1 MDYIKIGDLIFQRNP
16 AVENMRLESCNIY
29 KEKALDSTSLAFDTM
44 TAKLY
49 TTTAGKELEAVPIN
63 TPIIVYRNDKVYA
76 TFLMVSSSRT
86 GPYTYTVEA
95 QSPLGRL
102 STMSHPGGIYTGQRV
117 EDVVKDICGSIP
129 VLVETMYADIRLF
142 GWLPY
147 TNPPQSSARDNL
159 VQVLFAIGAYLS
171 TDLNGVLR
179 VEKLWN
185 GIASTI
191 DLSYSGGRVK
201 YGAAVS
207 AVMVLEHQYIVGE
220 EEQKL
225 FEGVTADGYIV
236 TFDDPM
242 HSLSATG
249 FSILDSGANYAKLSA
264 GSGILTGKKY
274 IHNTRQIIKNV
285 SENAAENVKS
295 ITNATLVSQM
305 NSIAVAQR
313 LADYYQNTTTIS
325 TGIVTTTE
333 KPGYVVR
340 VYDPYEKMMVN
351 ACVQSLDTT
360 LSNTLKA
367 TMEAM
372 VGYLPPNDIGD
383 YYDAVD
389 IITSD
394 TTWTSPVDGEITAV
408 VVGGGDGGQGGGAGL
423 NNNGGNNYF
432 IESGGAAGLP
442 GPGGKIYRAVLNVT
456 LGQQF
461 AVRIGPGG
469 TGGDPGTSNGAEG
482 SLGTEGGATTFGSLS
497 SANGAPL
504 ENGWVDPTTLRG
516 FGVPGK
522 SGVKGADGG
531 KSATKGDDVE
541 FGGTTYTGG
550 DPGRSNGGTG
560 GGGGGAAVGSPGFK
574 GDDGS
579 VDKDGTKNGGKGGDG
594 GPATIPGADGTDYGC
609 SGSGGHGGG
618 GGGQGGTAR
627 FSYGGGN
634 GAAGSRG
641 GDGKPGCVLLYY
653 RQPRQTVSGWGVTN
667 KRQWRLD
674 KYGRRC
680 IV

>member
-44 TAKLY
+44 SAKLY

-63 TPIIVYRNDKVYA
+63 TPIIVYRGDEVYA
-76 TFLMVSSSRT
+76 TFLMVSASRT

-117 EDVVKDICGSIP
+117 EDVVRDICGSIP

-225 FEGVTADGYIV
+225 FEGVAADGYIV

-249 FSILDSGANYAKLSA
+249 FRILDHGANYAKLSA
-264 GSGILTGKKY
+264 GSGVLTGKKY
-274 IHNTRQIIKNV
+274 IHNTRQIIKSV
-285 SENAAENVKS
+285 TKNAAENVKS

-325 TGIVTTTE
+325 TGIVTTME

-351 ACVQSLDTT
+351 ACIQSLDTT

-372 VGYLPPNDIGD
+372 VGYIPPNDIGD

-394 TTWTSPVDGEITAV
+394 TTWTSPVDGEITVV
-408 VVGGGDGGQGGGAGL
+408 VVGGGDGGQGGGAGKD
-423 NNNGGNNYF
+423 NNGGNNYY
-432 IESGGAAGLP
+432 IESGGVAGLP

-461 AVRIGPGG
+461 DIHVGPGG
-469 TGGDPGTSNGAEG
+469 TGGDPGMANGEEG

-497 SANGAPL
+497 SANGSSL

-522 SGVKGADGG
+522 PGINGAHGG

-541 FGGTTYTGG
+541 FGGKTYAGG
-550 DPGRSNGGTG
+550 DPGKSNGGTG

-574 GDDGS
+574 GHDGS
-579 VDKDGTKNGGKGGDG
+579 VDKDGTKNGGQGGDG

-641 GDGKPGCVLLYY
+641 GDGKPGVVLLYY
-653 RQPRQTVSGWGVTN
+653 RKPKQTVSGWGVTS

>member
-16 AVENMRLESCNIY
+16 ALENMRLESCNIY

-44 TAKLY
+44 SAKLY

-63 TPIIVYRNDKVYA
+63 TPIIVYRNEKVYA
-76 TFLMVSSSRT
+76 TFLMVSASRT

-249 FSILDSGANYAKLSA
+249 FRILDHGANYAKLSA
-264 GSGILTGKKY
+264 GSGVLTGKKY
-274 IHNTRQIIKNV
+274 IHNTRQIIKSV
-285 SENAAENVKS
+285 TENAAENVKS

-325 TGIVTTTE
+325 TGIVTTME

-351 ACVQSLDTT
+351 ACIQSLDIT

-372 VGYLPPNDIGD
+372 VGYIPPNDIGD

-389 IITSD
+389 IIASD

-541 FGGTTYTGG
+541 FGGKTYTGG
-550 DPGRSNGGTG
+550 DPGRANGGTG

-574 GDDGS
+574 GHDGS

-627 FSYGGGN
+627 FSYGGGA
-634 GAAGSRG
+634 GAAGSKG

-653 RQPRQTVSGWGVTN
+653 RQPKQTVSGWGVTKN
-667 KRQWRLD
+667 NQWRLD

>member
-1 MDYIKIGDLIFQRNP
+1 MDYIKIGDLIFQRDP

-63 TPIIVYRNDKVYA
+63 TPIIVYRNDEVYA

-179 VEKLWN
+179 VEKLWD

-225 FEGVTADGYIV
+225 FDGVAADNYVV

-249 FSILDSGANYAKLSA
+249 FHILESGANYAKLSA
-264 GSGILTGKKY
+264 GSGVLTGKKY
-274 IHNTRQIIKNV
+274 IHNTRQIIKSV
-285 SENAAENVKS
+285 TENAAENVKS

-305 NSIAVAQR
+305 NSIAVARR

-325 TGIVTTTE
+325 TGIVTTME

-372 VGYLPPNDIGD
+372 VGYIPPNDIGD

-394 TTWTSPVDGEITAV
+394 TTWTSPVDGEITVV
-408 VVGGGDGGQGGGAGL
+408 VVGGGDGGQGGGAGQH
-423 NNNGGNNYF
+423 NNGGNNYF
-432 IESGGAAGLP
+432 LETGGVAGLP
-442 GPGGKIYRAVLNVT
+442 GPGGKIYRAVLNVSA
-456 LGQQF
+456 GQQF
-461 AVRIGPGG
+461 AAHVGAGGIGGEPGA
-469 TGGDPGTSNGAEG
+469 SNGKEG
-482 SLGTEGGATTFGSLS
+482 TLGTAGGATTFGSLS
-497 SANGAPL
+497 SANGASL

-522 SGVKGADGG
+522 PGVNGGHGG
-531 KSATKGDDVE
+531 KSAQKGDDVE
-541 FGGTTYTGG
+541 FGGKTYTGG
-550 DPGRSNGGTG
+550 DPGRANGGTG

-574 GDDGS
+574 GHDGS
-579 VDKDGTKNGGKGGDG
+579 VDKDGTKNGGQGGDG

-641 GDGKPGCVLLYY
+641 GNGKPGCVLLYY
-653 RQPRQTVSGWGVTN
+653 RKPKQTVSGWGVTKN
-667 KRQWRLD
+667 NQWRLD
-674 KYGRRC
+674 KFGRRC